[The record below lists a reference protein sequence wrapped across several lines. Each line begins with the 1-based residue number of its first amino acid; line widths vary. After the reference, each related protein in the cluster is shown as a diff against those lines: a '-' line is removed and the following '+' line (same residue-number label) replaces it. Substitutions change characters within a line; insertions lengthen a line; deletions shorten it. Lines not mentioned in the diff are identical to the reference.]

1 MAAFVDLLQERG
13 YDALSVEDVVSR
25 ANIGRSTLYAHF
37 GGLEGML
44 GQSLT
49 GPSTQLAAIVDRPV
63 SIDDAAALLAH
74 FKEQRQRNKAFL
86 VHPIRGVWVR
96 RLAEL
101 IEPRLVALARDQ
113 GRPQPALAWSF
124 IACQVAEAQIALVA
138 NWLTLRLTV
147 PPAIIA
153 EALIAT
159 TRAAIDGLAP
169 RGRPD

>member
-13 YDALSVEDVVSR
+13 YEALSVDDVVAR

-49 GPSTQLAAIVDRPV
+49 GPSTQLAALVDKPV
-63 SIDDAAALLAH
+63 ALEQVAGLLRH
-74 FKEQRQRNKAFL
+74 FKEQRQRNRAFL

-96 RLAEL
+96 RLGEL
-101 IEPRLVALARDQ
+101 IEPRLVTLTRDC
-113 GRPQPALAWSF
+113 RQPLLPLSF
-124 IACQVAEAQIALVA
+124 IAVQVAEAQIALVV
-138 NWLTLRLTV
+138 NWLALRSTTQ
-147 PPAIIA
+147 PEAIA

-159 TRAAIDGLAP
+159 TRAIIDAMAP
-169 RGRPD
+169 SSRLD